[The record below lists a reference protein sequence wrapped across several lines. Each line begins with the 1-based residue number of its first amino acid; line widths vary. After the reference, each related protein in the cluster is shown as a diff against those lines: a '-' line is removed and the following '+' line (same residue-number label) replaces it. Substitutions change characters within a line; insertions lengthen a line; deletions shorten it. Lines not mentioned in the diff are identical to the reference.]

1 MEVELS
7 QLIFLD
13 VDGTVCDYEGKVPAS
28 AVQAIRATRANGHL
42 VYLCTGRSRAE
53 IYQELW
59 DIGVDGLIGG
69 NGSYVE
75 HREEVV
81 AHQLISAEDS
91 RGIVDWLTARG
102 LPFFLESNNGLF
114 ASPDFEEGAATAIR
128 DYAAGKGNQDAASF
142 TVRKAFPE
150 MIFDG
155 ELYRSDLNK
164 ISFVLHDYQD
174 FLDAKQQFPHLKAG
188 TWGGKGEHAL
198 FGDLALDGI
207 TKATAMQKLV
217 EHLNKSQAD
226 TVAFGDAAVDIPMFE
241 YAARSVAMGNSGQ
254 GVKDAADWVTA
265 DATEDGLYKGFAHLE
280 LI

>member
-1 MEVELS
+1 MS

-13 VDGTVCDYEGKVPAS
+13 VDGTVCDYEGRISDS
-28 AVQAIRATRANGHL
+28 AVTAIRGARANGHY

-53 IYQELW
+53 VYQELW

-75 HREEVV
+75 HHEEVIT
-81 AHQLISAEDS
+81 HQLISPDDS
-91 RGIVDWLTARG
+91 REIVDWLSERKI
-102 LPFFLESNNGLF
+102 PFFLESNNGLF
-114 ASPDFEEGAATAIR
+114 ASADFEEGAAEAIR
-128 DYAAGKGNQDAASF
+128 AYAVGKGNPDAASF

-155 ELYRSDLNK
+155 ELYRDDLNK
-164 ISFVLHDYQD
+164 ISFVLRDYED
-174 FLDAKQQFPHLKAG
+174 FLDAKQRFSHLKAG

-198 FGDLALDGI
+198 FGDLALEGI

-226 TVAFGDAAVDIPMFE
+226 TVAFGDAAVDIPMFK
-241 YAARSVAMGNSGQ
+241 YAGRSVAMGNSGQ
-254 GVKDAADWVTA
+254 SAKDAADWVTA
-265 DATEDGLYKGFAHLE
+265 DVTEDGLYKGFEHLG

>member
-1 MEVELS
+1 MS
-7 QLIFLD
+7 QLIFVD
-13 VDGTVCDYEGKVPAS
+13 VDGTVCDYEGTVPDS
-28 AVQAIRATRANGHL
+28 AVQAIRAARANGHL

-53 IYQELW
+53 VYQELW

-75 HREEVV
+75 HREEVI

-91 RGIVDWLTARG
+91 RNIVDWLTVRG

-114 ASPDFEEGAATAIR
+114 ASTDFEEGAAEAIR
-128 DYAAGKGNQDAASF
+128 AYAAGKGKEDAASF

-155 ELYRSDLNK
+155 DLYRDDLNK
-164 ISFVLHDYQD
+164 ISFVLSDYQD

-217 EHLNKSQAD
+217 QHLGASQAD
-226 TVAFGDAAVDIPMFE
+226 TVAFGDATVDIPMFD

-254 GVKDAADWVTA
+254 GAKDAADWVTA
-265 DATEDGLYKGFAHLE
+265 DVTEDGLYKGFERLG